1 MSGTMNERN
10 AQHLDHNE
18 GLVEVC
24 VFARQRGSLHS
35 PVDIWTGRLGLLN
48 VAQLSDQFGRVIV
61 WDDIRG
67 DKTIPRSIGE
77 ILRAIET
84 YYGFKPKIGTNAS
97 VHLGGIDGLARSTDD
112 FFNASDFSFL
122 KTAHQRI
129 AVVDLG
135 SCGTTRLRWLDLIPL
150 LRRCYSHIVG
160 IDVSAPEFC
169 GLDPEFKLPHGLTGP
184 QQEALYACDYWL
196 LASDE
201 SISRQVDLSFEARS
215 DAFTTATNELCGALA
230 SAECIKK
237 AFGGATVHSF
247 IAVGP
252 GAKPPDRT

>member
-112 FFNASDFSFL
+112 FFN
-122 KTAHQRI
+122 TW
-129 AVVDLG
+129 
-135 SCGTTRLRWLDLIPL
+135 T
-150 LRRCYSHIVG
+150 
-160 IDVSAPEFC
+160 
-169 GLDPEFKLPHGLTGP
+169 
-184 QQEALYACDYWL
+184 
-196 LASDE
+196 LA
-201 SISRQVDLSFEARS
+201 F
-215 DAFTTATNELCGALA
+215 
-230 SAECIKK
+230 
-237 AFGGATVHSF
+237 
-247 IAVGP
+247 
-252 GAKPPDRT
+252 

>member
-1 MSGTMNERN
+1 MNERN
-10 AQHLDHNE
+10 PQRVHLDHNE

-24 VFARQRGSLHS
+24 VFARQRGKIHS

-67 DKTIPRSIGE
+67 DTTIPRSIRE
-77 ILRAIET
+77 IFRAIEM
-84 YYGFKPKIGTNAS
+84 YYGFKPKIGTNAT
-97 VHLGGIDGLARSTDD
+97 VHVGSIDGLARSTDA
-112 FFNASDFSFL
+112 FFNTLDFSFL
-122 KTAHQRI
+122 KMAHQRI

-135 SCGTTRLRWLDLIPL
+135 SCGTTGLRWLDLIPL

-160 IDVSAPEFC
+160 IDFSAPEFC

-184 QQEALYACDYWL
+184 QQETLYACDYWL
-196 LASDE
+196 LASDK
-201 SISRQVDLSFEARS
+201 SISRQVDLSCEARS
-215 DAFTTATNELCGALA
+215 DAFTAAIDELCGALA

-237 AFGGATVHSF
+237 AFSNATASF
-247 IAVGP
+247 LRAGL
-252 GAKPPDRT
+252 GAKSPDRT